1 VIRLV
6 IAPQA
11 FKGTLAAPEVTA
23 AIAAGLRRVLPQ
35 AELTLL
41 PLADGGEGTVQALV
55 DATGGRILNTTVSGP
70 LGKPVQ
76 AEWGVLGDGNIAVI
90 EMAAA
95 SGLPLVPPEK
105 RNPLL
110 ASSYG
115 TGELI
120 RAALDAGCRDF
131 IVGIGGS
138 ATNDGGTGMAKAL
151 GVRFL
156 DPAGNELPLG
166 ASPLI
171 RLAHIEL
178 DGLDPRVRESRF
190 RVACDVTNPLVGPT
204 GASAVYGPQK
214 GATPQMVLELEAYL
228 QHLAIVIELDLGL
241 RVADLPG
248 AGAAGGL
255 GAGLVAFLGATLQP
269 GADIVLEATRFAERC
284 AGASLIFTGEGRLDG
299 QTLFGKTVAAVARI
313 GKQMGIPV
321 IAVAG
326 GIAPDGYVLLQHGV
340 DAMLGITPRPMTLEE
355 ASRNAAELLSNA
367 GEQVMRLLV
376 LGSRLGNQAD
386 T

>member
-214 GATPQMVLELEAYL
+214 GATPQMVLELEASL

>member
-1 VIRLV
+1 MIRLV

-214 GATPQMVLELEAYL
+214 GATPQMVLELEASL